1 MSECEDD
8 DNDTFQLKMYDES
21 TFELLDMSFR
31 TAPCEIVNNMH
42 CCSGLGKDSRTL
54 VVVTTAVVDMRK
66 DDSTEGRVLVFE
78 ITPARTLQLI
88 SEKNY
93 PAGVNCIAVVGEN
106 LAVTARQ
113 QVSILKWE
121 SSDGGSSFKLQEEV
135 AFQLHMYIVSMKV
148 FGLTIFCG
156 DIMKSVSLLKYNPE
170 LGACRYP

>member
-78 ITPARTLQLI
+78 ITPAR
-88 SEKNY
+88 
-93 PAGVNCIAVVGEN
+93 